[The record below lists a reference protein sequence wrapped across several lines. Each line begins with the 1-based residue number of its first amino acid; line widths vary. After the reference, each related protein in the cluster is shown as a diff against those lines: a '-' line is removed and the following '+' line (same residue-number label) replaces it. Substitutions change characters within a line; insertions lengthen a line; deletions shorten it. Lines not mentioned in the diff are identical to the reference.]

1 MNIKH
6 FVIKYK
12 FCFCL
17 CFYFPFKDSLKV
29 FFNNNYFNSKVLI
42 KRTQTLSQVMDII
55 VNNRVLLIDLDLE
68 SDISEDEN
76 NGINCELVFNNLFKF
91 FVFFIV
97 FFLQT
102 IIAKKSTIPM
112 ALIVIKTQTK
122 RWFLME
128 VMTKMKTF

>member
-1 MNIKH
+1 
-6 FVIKYK
+6 
-12 FCFCL
+12 
-17 CFYFPFKDSLKV
+17 
-29 FFNNNYFNSKVLI
+29 
-42 KRTQTLSQVMDII
+42 MDII

-91 FVFFIV
+91 FGFFIV